1 MTWWRKEAAD
11 IVIEIRT
18 VREQLA
24 TTLVTLQGFEERLRV
39 ATERQE
45 LLNNQTARR
54 EDGLL

>member
-24 TTLVTLQGFEERLRV
+24 ATLETLRDFEERLRV

-45 LLNNQTARR
+45 LLNRQTVRR
-54 EDGLL
+54 EDKTP

>member
-1 MTWWRKEAAD
+1 VTWWRKEAAD

-24 TTLVTLQGFEERLRV
+24 ATLETLRDFEERLRV

-45 LLNNQTARR
+45 LLNRQTVRR
-54 EDGLL
+54 EDKTP

>member
-18 VREQLA
+18 VREQLTA
-24 TTLVTLQGFEERLRV
+24 TLETLRDFEERLRV

-45 LLNNQTARR
+45 LLNQQAARR
-54 EDGLL
+54 EDYPR

>member
-18 VREQLA
+18 VREQLSSTLA
-24 TTLVTLQGFEERLRV
+24 TLRDFEDRLRV

-45 LLNNQTARR
+45 LLNMQTARR
-54 EDGLL
+54 EDTPQ

>member
-11 IVIEIRT
+11 IVTEIRI

-24 TTLVTLQGFEERLRV
+24 ATLETLRDFEERLRV

-45 LLNNQTARR
+45 LLNRQTVRR
-54 EDGLL
+54 EDKTP